1 MFSEKC
7 HLPACRRL
15 VTVLDGEV
23 FSNAGDQF
31 RYGLVIRPAQRL
43 RIEKMGSVTGLA
55 DDARFGA
62 VLNVADQGVFL
73 VFFAF
78 FGPVEFILDLHRETE
93 DADLK
98 AGVLLEV
105 FGDHGVWI

>member
-1 MFSEKC
+1 MCSEKG

-15 VTVLDGEV
+15 VAVLDGEV
-23 FSNAGDQF
+23 FRNAGDQF
-31 RYGLVIRPAQRL
+31 RYGLVIRPVQRP
-43 RIEKMGSVTGLA
+43 RIEKMGSIAGLA

-62 VLNVADQGVFL
+62 VLDVADQRVFL
-73 VFFAF
+73 IVLPL
-78 FGPVEFILDLHRETE
+78 FGPVELIFHLHREAE
-93 DADLK
+93 DTDLK